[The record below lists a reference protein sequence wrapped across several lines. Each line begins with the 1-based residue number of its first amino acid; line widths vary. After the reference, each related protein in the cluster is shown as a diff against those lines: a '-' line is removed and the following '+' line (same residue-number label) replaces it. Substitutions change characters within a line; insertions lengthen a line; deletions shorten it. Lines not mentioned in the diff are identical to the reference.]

1 MRDIGKI
8 LKKNADFT
16 EYLFFLM
23 KKTQEI
29 SQKDL
34 KWHMKLELRLTHY

>member
-1 MRDIGKI
+1 
-8 LKKNADFT
+8 
-16 EYLFFLM
+16 LM